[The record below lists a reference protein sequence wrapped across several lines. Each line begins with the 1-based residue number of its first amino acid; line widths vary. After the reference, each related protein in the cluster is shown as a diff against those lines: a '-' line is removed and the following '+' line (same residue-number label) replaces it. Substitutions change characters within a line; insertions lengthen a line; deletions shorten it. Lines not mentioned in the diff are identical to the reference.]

1 MKRTLLNIQCRLYPF
16 NWNLKNGLHFHS
28 TRIAYRVPNACILMS
43 KYPSHKMIRL
53 SFWKNKW
60 RGIECA
66 TEWKASERIVI
77 GYVMNKW
84 CMPHT
89 ERDGIG
95 RLNKRVRAQYTR
107 CVHAVYE
114 RCLSTHQKY
123 VSGYLIHTRIRFVCQ
138 WGMHIIVNSIQMLLS
153 TSCNKH
159 THKMYYAHLRRSQ

>member
-1 MKRTLLNIQCRLYPF
+1 MNSTQQNRFDFEWSRNMKRTLLNIQCRLYPF

-84 CMPHT
+84 CTPHT

-95 RLNKRVRAQYTR
+95 STCTIHEMRA
-107 CVHAVYE
+107 CGVWKVLEHPPKICE
-114 RCLSTHQKY
+114 RIFDPHP
-123 VSGYLIHTRIRFVCQ
+123 
-138 WGMHIIVNSIQMLLS
+138 NSI
-153 TSCNKH
+153 CVPVRH
-159 THKMYYAHLRRSQ
+159 AHNR